1 MKGAINSNSSLYT
14 PNIKGYLADN
24 RMRSRD
30 PHFKVM
36 HNGEDLSLVTT
47 DASKRV
53 SNRALRGRV
62 SRPELHTTRHW
73 N

>member
-1 MKGAINSNSSLYT
+1 VKGAINSNSSLYT
-14 PNIKGYLADN
+14 PNIDGYLADN

-36 HNGEDLSLVTT
+36 HNGEDLSLVTA
-47 DASKRV
+47 DAGK
-53 SNRALRGRV
+53 RALRGQV
-62 SRPELHTTRHW
+62 SRPEHHTAHPW

>member
-1 MKGAINSNSSLYT
+1 MKGGINSNSSLYT
-14 PNIKGYLADN
+14 HNIDGYLADN

-47 DASKRV
+47 DAGK
-53 SNRALRGRV
+53 RALRGRV
-62 SRPELHTTRHW
+62 SRPELHTAHPW